1 MSLNVVVRVRSF
13 FNLPDGRPKI
23 WMQGKNFGYVR
34 WDVIYL
40 YICIY
45 AGFAFLS
52 PFPATGES
60 GERSAPSARPQSA
73 RSPPFSGVEVP
84 LPFAAGHG
92 SSMARR
98 RRRFWGRGACLSQVC
113 NPPTVGDGEDW
124 MQGSRKI
131 GGPELTSRLRCRRSA
146 EFIPDCEPQRLSG
159 IGSICSLCAREASS
173 AWVLCFHL
181 RAPAIDWST
190 VW

>member
-1 MSLNVVVRVRSF
+1 MLLLGFDPSSICLMGDQKYGCRVKILDMYDGMLSICISVYMQALRFFPLSLLQARVAKGALPRPGL
-13 FNLPDGRPKI
+13 NLP
-23 WMQGKNFGYVR
+23 
-34 WDVIYL
+34 
-40 YICIY
+40 
-45 AGFAFLS
+45 
-52 PFPATGES
+52 
-60 GERSAPSARPQSA
+60 AP
-73 RSPPFSGVEVP
+73 PPFSGVEVP

>member
-1 MSLNVVVRVRSF
+1 MGCYLSV
-13 FNLPDGRPKI
+13 
-23 WMQGKNFGYVR
+23 
-34 WDVIYL
+34 YL
-40 YICIY
+40 YICRLCVS
-45 AGFAFLS
+45 F
-52 PFPATGES
+52 PFPCYRREWRK
-60 GERSAPSARPQSA
+60 ERSLGPASICPL
-73 RSPPFSGVEVP
+73 PPLLRRGGSSTVCGRTRFVDGSTAATVLGP
-84 LPFAAGHG
+84 WGLPFAG
-92 SSMARR
+92 
-98 RRRFWGRGACLSQVC
+98 LQ
-113 NPPTVGDGEDW
+113 PPHCGDGEDW